1 MEIFSEGGVVM
12 KKKLLKMLLGTA
24 LVMGLAACGGGDDE
38 GGKDTASAGDAEK
51 IYSQKCSSC
60 HGGDLTGGMGPDLS
74 AIGASKSKDEIAGI
88 IKNGQGTGMPANL
101 ISGDDLD
108 AVADWLAAK
117 K

>member
-1 MEIFSEGGVVM
+1 M
-12 KKKLLKMLLGTA
+12 KKKLLTMLMGTA

-38 GGKDTASAGDAEK
+38 GGETAQGGDAEK

-60 HGGDLTGGMGPDLS
+60 HGDNLQGGMGPEL
-74 AIGASKSKDEIAGI
+74 AKVGASKSKDEIADI
-88 IKNGQGTGMPANL
+88 IKNGTQGGMPANL

-108 AVADWLAAK
+108 TVADWLAAK